1 MRKENQSIGVSFDL
15 PDWPTTGQL
24 EDYQEALSTAISS
37 LNGNTI
43 TNARIN
49 AIAHV
54 AAFES
59 GLASNWQ
66 CERMADPLPDDIRQ
80 ADGLAINYSGALIRE
95 QVRSWTDIPLA

>member
-1 MRKENQSIGVSFDL
+1 MHKENQSIGVSFDL
-15 PDWPTTGQL
+15 PDWPSMGQI
-24 EDYQEALSTAISS
+24 EDYQEALSEALTS
-37 LNGNTI
+37 LKDML

-66 CERMADPLPDDIRQ
+66 CERMPNPLPENIRD

-95 QVRSWTDIPLA
+95 QVRTWTEIPLV